1 MFQVKSNLKLPS
13 SFNSNPLEAAR
24 NPEDVLDYIPGDC
37 WVSLLTTASDE
48 DVASYEKLLSDLVTI
63 LLDLNYKKFQKIQAS
78 NYGLVVKAEDSK
90 KSWVWISAPY
100 IV

>member
-37 WVSLLTTASDE
+37 WVSLLTTVSDE
-48 DVASYEKLLSDLVTI
+48 DVASYEKLLSNLVT
-63 LLDLNYKKFQKIQAS
+63 NKKFQKIQAS

-90 KSWVWISAPY
+90 KSWV
-100 IV
+100 